1 MCSRIEKLD
10 EYRLGQTNKTS
21 LKHQDPAHPEADE
34 QENQSPAINSKTSS
48 YNPKLTNVVRTEALR
63 PNEEE

>member
-34 QENQSPAINSKTSS
+34 
-48 YNPKLTNVVRTEALR
+48 
-63 PNEEE
+63 